1 MIIIYGSCMQ
11 HELAE
16 TQSNS
21 FKLTHRILMTQGQ
34 TVIGRDEE
42 DVAILS
48 ALESKPLQAFW
59 THMAVGLLLH
69 VLSVRE

>member
-21 FKLTHRILMTQGQ
+21 FKLIHRILMKQGQ

-48 ALESKPLQAFW
+48 ALESKPLQAF
-59 THMAVGLLLH
+59 
-69 VLSVRE
+69 